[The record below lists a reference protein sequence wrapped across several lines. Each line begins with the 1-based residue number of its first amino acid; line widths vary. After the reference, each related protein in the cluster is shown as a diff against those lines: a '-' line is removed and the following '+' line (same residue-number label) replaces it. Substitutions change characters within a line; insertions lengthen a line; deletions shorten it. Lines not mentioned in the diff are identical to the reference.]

1 MPGRKSNK
9 EEMEIDW
16 GSALDSLELSPIP
29 IERQEIW
36 NGTEIRGH
44 YRRSSDRRE
53 GWYIRY
59 KSIILR
65 MLAKLIEIF

>member
-9 EEMEIDW
+9 EEMKIDW

-36 NGTEIRGH
+36 NGTEGYVAIIV
-44 YRRSSDRRE
+44 DRPIA
-53 GWYIRY
+53 G
-59 KSIILR
+59 KVG
-65 MLAKLIEIF
+65 IFDTKA